1 MARPSLYKIVLA
13 TFAAVAAG
21 TLAQAAEISP
31 LEVGVTTSLR
41 NMSSPQVQQAHP
53 SKSPGILRNKLFLFL
68 SGILLAAFF
77 AVQCLK
83 FLKSAPVPPAE
94 MKTLPE
100 EQPRPYPGE
109 PNPNLRFIGGV
120 PFRVSDSGEII
131 EPLVGVFMN
140 RSHYTLPWLHWHHR
154 ETVPFQIGHGHS
166 QRWILIDRLAAR
178 PFRAVLAELADKA
191 GFPVAHDEPEDEE
204 LLAKLKDEVL
214 PLPWNSP
221 SPPNYPFL
229 QAIDGIPFDIN
240 PHTGELEEACLAVED
255 GKIILRTGKRSGRT
269 VLAVLQEAEGTL
281 VDNRGRSIEQIIRD
295 AESQGPPP
303 EFRLMS
309 PDEEAQAERELAH
322 GIYEENSRTNDSRNK
337 GTTN

>member
-100 EQPRPYPGE
+100 EQPRPYPVG
-109 PNPNLRFIGGV
+109 NDGTGACFYT
-120 PFRVSDSGEII
+120 I
-131 EPLVGVFMN
+131 EK
-140 RSHYTLPWLHWHHR
+140 SH
-154 ETVPFQIGHGHS
+154 S
-166 QRWILIDRLAAR
+166 
-178 PFRAVLAELADKA
+178 
-191 GFPVAHDEPEDEE
+191 
-204 LLAKLKDEVL
+204 
-214 PLPWNSP
+214 
-221 SPPNYPFL
+221 
-229 QAIDGIPFDIN
+229 
-240 PHTGELEEACLAVED
+240 EALS
-255 GKIILRTGKRSGRT
+255 SGRRF
-269 VLAVLQEAEGTL
+269 A
-281 VDNRGRSIEQIIRD
+281 
-295 AESQGPPP
+295 
-303 EFRLMS
+303 
-309 PDEEAQAERELAH
+309 
-322 GIYEENSRTNDSRNK
+322 
-337 GTTN
+337 